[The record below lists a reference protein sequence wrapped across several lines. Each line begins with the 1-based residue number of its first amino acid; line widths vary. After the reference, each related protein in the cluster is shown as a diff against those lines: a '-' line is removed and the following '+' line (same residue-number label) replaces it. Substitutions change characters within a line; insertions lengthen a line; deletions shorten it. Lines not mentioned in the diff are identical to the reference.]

1 MPKRNDW
8 QVEKSIR
15 ARQRLQNKCQLA
27 LDVGC
32 GSGQVTDML
41 SPYFT
46 NVIGIDISEAQIEEA
61 NRTNRTSNVIFR

>member
-1 MPKRNDW
+1 M
-8 QVEKSIR
+8 
-15 ARQRLQNKCQLA
+15 
-27 LDVGC
+27 GC

-61 NRTNRTSNVIFR
+61 NRTNGTSNVIFR